1 MKSLTKKLLAG
12 ATVSA
17 MLFSLTACGG
27 GTDTGSASGSAA
39 GSAAA
44 TGTTYK
50 VGIVQYVSDASLDQ
64 ISNNLKAELDAK
76 GKELGVTFDYK
87 PYFQNGEGD
96 ATVINQIASDLV
108 ADGVDIIVPI
118 ATPTAVVM
126 QTATEDNQIPVV
138 FSAVSDPVGAE
149 LVDSMDKPGGNI
161 TGTSD
166 ALDTSAIF
174 KLMTTA
180 DPDCDYVGLLYD
192 NGQDSSTQPIAE
204 AKAYLDK
211 ANIKYIEKTGTT
223 TDEINLAAQSLIAEK
238 VDAVF
243 TPTDNTVMTAEL
255 SIYESLAE
263 AGIPHYCGADSF
275 ALNGAFC
282 GYGVDYANLGVM
294 TADMVVDILVNGKDP
309 ATTPVQTFDNGIA
322 TVNTETCETLKLDL
336 KTIKEQFAP
345 LCTQVAETTTSES
358 FTE

>member
-1 MKSLTKKLLAG
+1 MKSLTKLFLAG
-12 ATVSA
+12 VMSAA
-17 MLFSLTACGG
+17 MLLSLTACGG
-27 GTDTGSASGSAA
+27 AGGAGSASAGGAA
-39 GSAAA
+39 NASGE
-44 TGTTYK
+44 GTTYK

-64 ISNNLKAELDAK
+64 ISDNIKSELDAK

-108 ADGVDIIVPI
+108 ADGVDVIVPI

-126 QTATEDNQIPVV
+126 QTATESNKIPVV
-138 FSAVSDPVGAE
+138 FSAVSDPVGAK
-149 LVDSMDKPGGNI
+149 LVKSMEKPGGNI

-166 ALDTSAIF
+166 ALDTSAIL

-180 DPDCDYVGLLYD
+180 NPDCKYVGLLYD
-192 NGQDSSTQPIAE
+192 NGQDASTQPIAQ
-204 AKAYLDK
+204 AKKYLDK
-211 ANIKYIEKTGTT
+211 AGIKYIEKTGTT

-255 SIYESLAE
+255 SIYESLAK

-322 TVNTETCETLKLDL
+322 TVNTDTCKALGLSFDTVKA
-336 KTIKEQFAP
+336 QFEP
-345 LCTQVAETTTSES
+345 LCTQVLETTTSES
-358 FTE
+358 FAE

>member
-1 MKSLTKKLLAG
+1 MKSLTKLFLAG
-12 ATVSA
+12 VMSAA
-17 MLFSLTACGG
+17 MLLSLTACGG
-27 GTDTGSASGSAA
+27 AGGAGSASAGGAA
-39 GSAAA
+39 NASGE
-44 TGTTYK
+44 GTTYK

-64 ISNNLKAELDAK
+64 ISDNIKSELDAK

-108 ADGVDIIVPI
+108 ADGVDVIVPI

-126 QTATEDNQIPVV
+126 QTATESNKIPVV
-138 FSAVSDPVGAE
+138 FSAVSDPVGAK
-149 LVDSMDKPGGNI
+149 LVKSMEKPGGNI

-166 ALDTSAIF
+166 ALDTSAIL

-180 DPDCDYVGLLYD
+180 NPDCKYVGLLYD
-192 NGQDSSTQPIAE
+192 NGQDASTQPIAQ
-204 AKAYLDK
+204 AKKYLDK
-211 ANIKYIEKTGTT
+211 AGIKYIEKTGTT

-255 SIYESLAE
+255 SIYESLAK

-294 TADMVVDILVNGKDP
+294 TADMVADILVNGKDP
-309 ATTPVQTFDNGIA
+309 ATTPVRTFDNGIA
-322 TVNTETCETLKLDL
+322 TINTETCQTLGLKLNEI
-336 KTIKEQFAP
+336 KTAFKP
-345 LCTQVAETTTSES
+345 LCTRVEETTTAES
-358 FTE
+358 FQE

>member
-1 MKSLTKKLLAG
+1 MKLRTRSLLAG
-12 ATVSA
+12 LSATA
-17 MLFSLTACGG
+17 MLMSLTACGG
-27 GTDTGSASGSAA
+27 GSGATSAA
-39 GSAAA
+39 GSQEATAA
-44 TGTTYK
+44 GTTYK

-64 ISNNLKAELDAK
+64 ISDNIKSELDAK
-76 GKELGVTFDYK
+76 GAELGVTFDYK

-108 ADGVDIIVPI
+108 ADQVDVIVPI

-126 QTATEDNQIPVV
+126 QTATEENRIPVV
-138 FSAVSDPVGAE
+138 FSAVSDPVGAK
-149 LVDSMDKPGGNI
+149 LVASMDEPGGNI

-174 KLMTTA
+174 KLITTQN
-180 DPDCDYVGLLYD
+180 PDCDYVGLLYD
-192 NGQDSSTQPIAE
+192 SGQDSSTQPIAD
-204 AKAYLDK
+204 AKAYLESVG
-211 ANIKYIEKTGTT
+211 IKYIEKTGTT

-255 SIYESLAE
+255 SIYESLAK

-294 TADMVVDILVNGKDP
+294 TADMVVDVLVNGKDP

-322 TVNTETCETLKLDL
+322 TVNTDTCKELGLSFD
-336 KTIKEQFAP
+336 TIKDRFEP
-345 LCTQVAETTTSES
+345 LCTEVVETTTSES
-358 FTE
+358 FAD

>member
-39 GSAAA
+39 A

-64 ISNNLKAELDAK
+64 ISNNIKAELDAK

-96 ATVINQIASDLV
+96 ATVINQIASNLV
-108 ADGVDIIVPI
+108 TDGVDIIVPI

-275 ALNGAFC
+275 ALNGAFV
-282 GYGVDYANLGVM
+282 GYGVDYTKLGTI
-294 TADMVVDILVNGKDP
+294 TADMVVQVLVDGKDP
-309 ATTPVQTFDNGIA
+309 ATLPVTTFDNGIA
-322 TVNTETCETLKLDL
+322 MINTESCTALGYDL
-336 KTIKEQFAP
+336 TAVKQAFDGKCSSV
-345 LCTQVAETTTSES
+345 LETTTQQN
-358 FTE
+358 FD